1 MNLPKAISEA
11 KKNNQVAFNFLLE
24 TFWNDVYKFIL
35 ERTKNEIE
43 AEDVTI
49 EAFFKAF
56 SKINSFDQKFKFK
69 TWLFTIAKNT
79 HLDNLRKNKRNIFSQ
94 YKSNNEKWSHW
105 IIDNSPTAEDNLIN
119 KQNLE
124 ELLKDIKR
132 LKTHHQE
139 IIQLRYFQERSY
151 LEISKKLQI
160 PINNVKIKLLRAKRL
175 LAEIIN
181 KKND

>member
-24 TFWNDVYKFIL
+24 TFWNDVYKFTL

-56 SKINSFDQKFKFK
+56 NKINSFDQKFKFK

-79 HLDNLRKNKRNIFSQ
+79 HLDNLRKIYLVSTKVIMRNGHIG
-94 YKSNNEKWSHW
+94 
-105 IIDNSPTAEDNLIN
+105 
-119 KQNLE
+119 
-124 ELLKDIKR
+124 
-132 LKTHHQE
+132 
-139 IIQLRYFQERSY
+139 
-151 LEISKKLQI
+151 
-160 PINNVKIKLLRAKRL
+160 
-175 LAEIIN
+175 
-181 KKND
+181 